1 MRSPHANAAKCANR
15 RARLRDQCFDTKMQ
29 LYQHLMADVDTLSK
43 EVQRLKEQNDTI
55 VEQNHRLI
63 EQCDTLIKQNQQL
76 KEFVVGLAKS
86 DTVIEQNQRHRQSA
100 TPAEPR
106 ARVEDITPSILPLV
120 SKKPKTPPIV
130 PPIEFEAW
138 WAGWP
143 NKVDKKAA
151 MAEYARARRKVSAET
166 LKAGV
171 QRYIDTKPAEWQWC
185 GPARWLRNERWN
197 DQPAVQPQPTR
208 TYAQQSYGGLI

>member
-15 RARLRDQCFDTKMQ
+15 RARLRDQCSDTKMQ
-29 LYQHLMADVDTLSK
+29 LYQRLMDDVDTLFK
-43 EVQRLKEQNDTI
+43 EVQQLREQNDTI
-55 VEQNHRLI
+55 MAQNQRLI
-63 EQCDTLIKQNQQL
+63 EKCDTLIKQNQQL
-76 KEFVVGLAKS
+76 REN
-86 DTVIEQNQRHRQSA
+86 DTTIEQNQSDRQSA
-100 TPAEPR
+100 PPAEPR
-106 ARVEDITPSILPLV
+106 ARVEDISPNLGFSGK
-120 SKKPKTPPIV
+120 KKPKTPPIV

>member
-1 MRSPHANAAKCANR
+1 MKSPHAHAAQCANW
-15 RARLRDQCFDTKMQ
+15 RARQRDRQRDLRIESLIQ
-29 LYQHLMADVDTLSK
+29 
-43 EVQRLKEQNDTI
+43 ENQRLADRVTALEARDFES
-55 VEQNHRLI
+55 VVAL
-63 EQCDTLIKQNQQL
+63 NQQL
-76 KEFVVGLAKS
+76 TERVVKLADEVAVLRAERRES
-86 DTVIEQNQRHRQSA
+86 VIEQNQIARQSA
-100 TPAEPR
+100 PSAEPR
-106 ARVEDITPSILPLV
+106 VRVEDITPSILPLV

-151 MAEYARARRKVSAET
+151 MAEYARARRKVSAEA